1 MKCQPS
7 QVWREFDHEDHSL
20 SLLLGKPGNTGGNSP
35 WDLFCLFRKRALQDA
50 VFVPL
55 LTPPPPPHIPPF
67 QMVALVEA
75 SASVLEHTGHTR
87 RVCAVRT
94 TKTTEPGS
102 LQNEQITRNL
112 KNKFKSNENLDI
124 PICEV
129 GSLKVSAFSELSV
142 YPKEEFILEME

>member
-1 MKCQPS
+1 MLYS
-7 QVWREFDHEDHSL
+7 
-20 SLLLGKPGNTGGNSP
+20 
-35 WDLFCLFRKRALQDA
+35 

-67 QMVALVEA
+67 QMVALAEA
-75 SASVLEHTGHTR
+75 SASLLEYTGHTR

-94 TKTTEPGS
+94 TKTAEPRS

-112 KNKFKSNENLDI
+112 KNKFKRNENLDI

>member
-1 MKCQPS
+1 
-7 QVWREFDHEDHSL
+7 
-20 SLLLGKPGNTGGNSP
+20 
-35 WDLFCLFRKRALQDA
+35 
-50 VFVPL
+50 
-55 LTPPPPPHIPPF
+55 
-67 QMVALVEA
+67 MVALVEA
-75 SASVLEHTGHTR
+75 SASVLEYTGHTC